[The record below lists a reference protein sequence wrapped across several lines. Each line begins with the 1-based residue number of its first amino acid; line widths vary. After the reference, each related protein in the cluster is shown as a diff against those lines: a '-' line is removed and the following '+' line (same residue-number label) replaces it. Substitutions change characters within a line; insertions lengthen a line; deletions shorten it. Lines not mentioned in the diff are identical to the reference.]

1 MTRTPAALCA
11 VLRARPSA
19 PHEREAA
26 DLIEDLCRRLGMGQ
40 LVDNPTPPT
49 MGDAAWPTT

>member
-1 MTRTPAALCA
+1 MRPPAALCA

-26 DLIEDLCRRLGMGQ
+26 DLIEDLLRRLGAAQ
-40 LVDNPTPPT
+40 VVDNPKPPT
-49 MGDAAWPTT
+49 MGEAWPTM